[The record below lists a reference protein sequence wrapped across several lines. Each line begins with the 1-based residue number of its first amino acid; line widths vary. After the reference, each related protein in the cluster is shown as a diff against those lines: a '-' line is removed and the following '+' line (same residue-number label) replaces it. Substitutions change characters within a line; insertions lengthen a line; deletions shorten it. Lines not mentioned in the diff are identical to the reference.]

1 MRAAGYLPEAL
12 MGHDLMQLSAL
23 VERLMAG
30 FQAAGAV
37 RVEPPALLDAE
48 TLLDLYGEDI
58 RTRAYTTHD
67 PVEGERMLRPDFT
80 VPVVEMHT
88 AMGQEP
94 ARYCYAGPVWRR
106 QEPGS
111 DRPTEYRQ
119 VGYELFD
126 RGDDAA
132 ADADV
137 FALISEALQ
146 GHGLTVATGDI
157 GVLRAAVAALDIS
170 ERRRAAL
177 MRHIWRPARF
187 RKLVER
193 FSSPAAPSADRA
205 RLLAAADAGPDEVV
219 ALIKAAAPVQGQR
232 KRAEIVARA
241 MALKEAAAEPPLS
254 AEDRAMLDQVAG
266 LTGTVASAADRLA
279 VMAVDTPALAAAA
292 ARLAARAD
300 ALAAR
305 GCDPAVLPF
314 AAQFGRATLEYYDG
328 FVFEFVDEA
337 RPDLPPIA
345 SGGRYD
351 ALTAALSGDAG
362 IPAVGGIIRPEVL
375 LARGGV

>member
-1 MRAAGYLPEAL
+1 
-12 MGHDLMQLSAL
+12 MGHDLTRLSAL
-23 VERLMAG
+23 TDDLLAG

-67 PVEGERMLRPDFT
+67 PAEGERMLRPDFT

-126 RGDDAA
+126 RGDEAA
-132 ADADV
+132 ADAEV
-137 FALISEALQ
+137 FALIAAALH
-146 GHGLTVATGDI
+146 GRGLTVATGDM
-157 GVLRAAVAALDIS
+157 GVLRAAVSALDIS

-193 FSSPAAPSADRA
+193 FAAPMAMTEARA
-205 RLLAAADAGPDEVV
+205 RLLDAAREGEGAVA
-219 ALIKAAAPVQGQR
+219 ALIKQAAPVQGVR
-232 KRAEIVARA
+232 ARAEIIARA
-241 MALKEAAAEPPLS
+241 MALKEASEEPPLT
-254 AEDRAMLDQVAG
+254 AADRALLDQVTG
-266 LTGTVASAADRLA
+266 LAGTVASAAGAVRAMARAHAGMDAAADRL
-279 VMAVDTPALAAAA
+279 TRRAA
-292 ARLAARAD
+292 

-305 GCDPAVLPF
+305 GLDPATLPF
-314 AAQFGRATLEYYDG
+314 AAQFGRTTLEYYDG
-328 FVFEFVDEA
+328 FVFGFVDEA

-351 ALTAALSGDAG
+351 ALTAALSGGAG

-375 LARGGV
+375 LAREGS